1 MQTIK
6 LYVLPFFLALLMLA
20 ALGIWAGHEK
30 DYARQRALNHMH
42 ESSVAVLKSLEGSIR
57 SQVYQGKYARSRLQ
71 TILENVVE
79 STGVIFVQ
87 VRFQNITAVSAGE
100 NPVLPEIKPGT
111 TGQQFIPG
119 IFTLWESVR
128 LGECVMHR
136 KGRGQRHHSRGPGSG
151 IGDLNFGDQEQ
162 TLIIG
167 ISDKPYRQT
176 VLESKKRLQFSAGSG
191 AFAVLVILGAWCL
204 AMRNRFL
211 KESLTTTRARASHL
225 EELGLSAAGLAHETK
240 NPLGIIRGLAQR
252 ILKGNISPDE
262 IESISESIMNE
273 VDTAS
278 ARLGRFMTYA
288 KSRKLQVQPVMTGEF
303 LKHIADLLQPD
314 CESAGVRL
322 ITRSEPDTIMADP
335 EMLQQLLINLLLNG
349 LQASTD
355 GSEIT
360 IEIQR
365 DGDRALLTICDQGTG
380 IPENLISDIF
390 KPYTTGHSDG
400 HGLGLAIVKR
410 IVEDHGWKITLDSV
424 PGSGTKFTISQI
436 IVSKKGAAH

>member
-1 MQTIK
+1 
-6 LYVLPFFLALLMLA
+6 
-20 ALGIWAGHEK
+20 
-30 DYARQRALNHMH
+30 
-42 ESSVAVLKSLEGSIR
+42 
-57 SQVYQGKYARSRLQ
+57 
-71 TILENVVE
+71 
-79 STGVIFVQ
+79 
-87 VRFQNITAVSAGE
+87 
-100 NPVLPEIKPGT
+100 
-111 TGQQFIPG
+111 
-119 IFTLWESVR
+119 
-128 LGECVMHR
+128 
-136 KGRGQRHHSRGPGSG
+136 
-151 IGDLNFGDQEQ
+151 
-162 TLIIG
+162 
-167 ISDKPYRQT
+167 
-176 VLESKKRLQFSAGSG
+176 
-191 AFAVLVILGAWCL
+191 
-204 AMRNRFL
+204 MRNRFL

-252 ILKGNISPDE
+252 IRKGNISPEE

-288 KSRKLQVQPVMTGEF
+288 KSRTLQVQPVITAEF
-303 LKHIADLLQPD
+303 LKHVADLLQPD

-322 ITRSEPDTIMADP
+322 ITRSKSDAIMADP
-335 EMLQQLLINLLLNG
+335 EMLQQLLINLLLNS

-355 GSEIT
+355 GSEIA

-365 DGDRALLTICDQGTG
+365 DGDRALLTICDQGAG

-410 IVEDHGWKITLDSV
+410 IVEDHGWKITLNSV

-436 IVSKKGAAH
+436 IVSKKGAEH